1 MTELHARN
9 IHLVIGSKEWGS
21 HKPSGKD
28 KQETPS
34 LSSTDQGDV
43 KREEVKSE
51 VGKSEDAKSEFVT
64 KSEEVKK

>member
-1 MTELHARN
+1 M
-9 IHLVIGSKEWGS
+9 IGSKEWDS
-21 HKPSGKD
+21 HKPGGKD

-51 VGKSEDAKSEFVT
+51 DMESENVT
-64 KSEEVKK
+64 KSEEVKE

>member
-1 MTELHARN
+1 M
-9 IHLVIGSKEWGS
+9 IGSKEWDS
-21 HKPSGKD
+21 HKPGGKD

-51 VGKSEDAKSEFVT
+51 DVKSEDMESENVT
-64 KSEEVKK
+64 KSEEVKE